1 VIPQNNGD
9 CRGSAR
15 GRNRFQ
21 VRIARFAKLA
31 RMAIWRDAFPLEQ
44 VKEHSR
50 DTLISHLGIEFVE
63 AGDDYLKARMP
74 VDART
79 QQPARMLHGG
89 ASVALA
95 ETLASWAAT
104 FVVDREKNYCVGL
117 EINAN
122 HVRAVG
128 TGFVTGTARPV
139 HLGRSTQIWEVRIV
153 DDADRLVC
161 VSRVTMAVLATANRY
176 GNTPG

>member
-1 VIPQNNGD
+1 
-9 CRGSAR
+9 
-15 GRNRFQ
+15 
-21 VRIARFAKLA
+21 
-31 RMAIWRDAFPLEQ
+31 MAIWRDSFPLEL
-44 VKEHSR
+44 VNAHSQG
-50 DTLISHLGIEFVE
+50 TLISHLGIEFIEV
-63 AGDDYLKARMP
+63 GDDYLKARMP

-79 QQPARMLHGG
+79 HQPAHMLHGG

-128 TGFVTGTARPV
+128 LGWVIGTARPV
-139 HLGRSTQIWEVRIV
+139 HLGRSTQIWEVRIA
-153 DDADRLVC
+153 DESDRLVC
-161 VSRVTMAVLATANRY
+161 ISRVTMAVLATESRY
-176 GNTPG
+176 GKPPG